1 MPPSLPRPLPALSLL
16 LVLASGVA
24 AQEAGSVADGEGACT
39 VPLLVARCRPLES
52 AEGEGEGELMGSSSA
67 DGRTKVVHFVRH
79 AEGAAMRK
87 CACTGRLCV

>member
-1 MPPSLPRPLPALSLL
+1 MLPSLRTALSCLV
-16 LVLASGVA
+16 VLACGVA

-39 VPLLVARCRPLES
+39 VPLLVARCSSLKS
-52 AEGEGEGELMGSSSA
+52 AEGEAEAELRGSSST

-87 CACTGRLCV
+87 CACTGKLCV